1 MTKTITNIGVN
12 QRSLSVEHDER
23 RVYELG
29 FGNPDKNFRNY
40 KFFTIDMHFGLAPTI
55 LEEAAFQLLGYER
68 FAIASMGDK
77 NIMPNPWDDLF
88 NTLKWAVDN
97 KGLNPDYLKRV
108 SKYDF
113 SLPENENGERPQHS
127 SDKEWE
133 HYVNQVNRNERR
145 IFSSEE
151 LREIAAV
158 LPDAFKLDLLNDLVN
173 ISRIAEV
180 RAVVNHIL
188 VQNDGDDAVRF
199 VNAVKERRQ
208 LLRDQGL
215 PVNSDIDR
223 KIIRELL
230 TENPLLAMPKTRDAE
245 RNRVPES
252 SKLLGKRKSDNK
264 VATKV
269 KMNDRQEETPRRSIH
284 R

>member
-1 MTKTITNIGVN
+1 MTKTISNIKVN
-12 QRSLSVEHDER
+12 QRGLSAEHDER

-68 FAIASMGDK
+68 FAIAGMGDK

-88 NTLKWAVDN
+88 NTLKWAIDN
-97 KGLNPDYLKRV
+97 KGLNPDYLRRV

-113 SLPENENGERPQHS
+113 SVPENENGERPQHT
-127 SDKEWE
+127 SDDEWE
-133 HYVNQVNRNERR
+133 HYVKQVNSNEQR
-145 IFSSEE
+145 IFSSVE
-151 LREIAAV
+151 LREIAAI
-158 LPDAFKLDLLNDLVN
+158 LPDTLKLDLFNDLVN
-173 ISRIAEV
+173 ISRIADV
-180 RAVVNHIL
+180 HAVVNHIL

-215 PVNSDIDR
+215 PVNSDADR
-223 KIIRELL
+223 NIIREFLA
-230 TENPLLAMPKTRDAE
+230 ESPLLAMPMTRDAA
-245 RNRVPES
+245 RNRLPES
-252 SKLLGKRKSDNK
+252 SKLLDKQKSDNK
-264 VATKV
+264 VAKKA
-269 KMNDRQEETPRRSIH
+269 KMNGRQEEPPRRSFH

>member
-1 MTKTITNIGVN
+1 MTKTMSNIKVN
-12 QRSLSVEHDER
+12 QRGLSAEHDER

-40 KFFTIDMHFGLAPTI
+40 KFFTVDMHFGLAPTI

-68 FAIASMGDK
+68 FAIAGMGDK
-77 NIMPNPWDDLF
+77 NVMPNPWDDLF
-88 NTLKWAVDN
+88 NTLKWAIDN

-113 SLPENENGERPQHS
+113 SLPENEKGERPQHT

-133 HYVNQVNRNERR
+133 NYVNQVNRNERR

-230 TENPLLAMPKTRDAE
+230 VESPLLAMPKTRDAE

-252 SKLLGKRKSDNK
+252 SKLLDKQNSDNK
-264 VATKV
+264 VAKKV
-269 KMNDRQEETPRRSIH
+269 KMNDRQEETPRRSFH

>member
-1 MTKTITNIGVN
+1 MTKTMSNIKVN
-12 QRSLSVEHDER
+12 QRGLSVEHDEQR
-23 RVYELG
+23 IYELG

-40 KFFTIDMHFGLAPTI
+40 KFFTIDMHFGLAPSL

-68 FAIASMGDK
+68 FAIAGMGDK
-77 NIMPNPWDDLF
+77 NVMPNPWDDLF
-88 NTLKWAVDN
+88 NTLKWAIDN

-113 SLPENENGERPQHS
+113 SLPENENGERPQHT

-133 HYVNQVNRNERR
+133 NYVNQVNRNERR

-208 LLRDQGL
+208 LLRNQGL
-215 PVNSDIDR
+215 PVNSNADR
-223 KIIRELL
+223 NIIRELL
-230 TENPLLAMPKTRDAE
+230 TDSPLLAIPMTRDAE

-252 SKLLGKRKSDNK
+252 SKLLDKQKSDNK
-264 VATKV
+264 VAKMV
-269 KMNDRQEETPRRSIH
+269 MMNDRQEETPRRSFH

>member
-1 MTKTITNIGVN
+1 MTETMSNIKVN
-12 QRSLSVEHDER
+12 QRGLSVEHDER

-40 KFFTIDMHFGLAPTI
+40 KFFTVDMHFGLAPTI

-68 FAIASMGDK
+68 FAIAGMGDK

-88 NTLKWAVDN
+88 NTLKWAIDN

-113 SLPENENGERPQHS
+113 SLPENEKGERPQHT

-151 LREIAAV
+151 LREIAAI
-158 LPDAFKLDLLNDLVN
+158 LPDTLKLDLFNDLVN
-173 ISRIAEV
+173 ISRIADV
-180 RAVVNHIL
+180 HAVVNHIL

-208 LLRDQGL
+208 LLHEQGL
-215 PVNSDIDR
+215 PIGPEATR
-223 KIIRELL
+223 GIIRELL
-230 TENPLLAMPKTRDAE
+230 AEHPLLAMPKTRGAE
-245 RNRVPES
+245 WNRVPES
-252 SKLLGKRKSDNK
+252 SELLGKQKSNNK
-264 VATKV
+264 LTKIV
-269 KMNDRQEETPRRSIH
+269 KMNDSQKETHRRSFH

>member
-1 MTKTITNIGVN
+1 MTKTISNIKVN
-12 QRSLSVEHDER
+12 QRGLSAEHDER

-40 KFFTIDMHFGLAPTI
+40 KFFTVDMHFGLAPTI

-68 FAIASMGDK
+68 FTIAGMGDK

-88 NTLKWAVDN
+88 NTLKWAIDN
-97 KGLNPDYLKRV
+97 KGLNPDYLRRV

-113 SLPENENGERPQHS
+113 SVPENKKGERPQHT
-127 SDKEWE
+127 SDDEWE
-133 HYVNQVNRNERR
+133 HYVKQVNSNERR

-151 LREIAAV
+151 LREIAAI
-158 LPDAFKLDLLNDLVN
+158 LPDTLKLDLFNDLVN
-173 ISRIAEV
+173 ISRIADV
-180 RAVVNHIL
+180 HAVVNHIL

-208 LLRDQGL
+208 LLRDQG
-215 PVNSDIDR
+215 PVNSDADR
-223 KIIRELL
+223 NIIRELL
-230 TENPLLAMPKTRDAE
+230 TESPLLAMPMTRDAA
-245 RNRVPES
+245 RNRLPES
-252 SKLLGKRKSDNK
+252 SKLLDKQKSDNK
-264 VATKV
+264 VAKKV
-269 KMNDRQEETPRRSIH
+269 KMNDRQEETPRRSFH

>member
-1 MTKTITNIGVN
+1 MTETMSNIKVN
-12 QRSLSVEHDER
+12 QRGLSVEHDEQR
-23 RVYELG
+23 IYELG

-40 KFFTIDMHFGLAPTI
+40 KFFTIDMHFGLAPSL

-68 FAIASMGDK
+68 FAIAGMGDK
-77 NIMPNPWDDLF
+77 NVMPNPWDDLF
-88 NTLKWAVDN
+88 NTLKWAIDN

-113 SLPENENGERPQHS
+113 SLPENENGERPQHT

-215 PVNSDIDR
+215 PVNSDADR

-230 TENPLLAMPKTRDAE
+230 TESPLLAVPKTRDAE

-264 VATKV
+264 VAKNV
-269 KMNDRQEETPRRSIH
+269 KMNDRQEDTPRRSF
-284 R
+284 RR

>member
-1 MTKTITNIGVN
+1 MTKTMSNIKVN
-12 QRSLSVEHDER
+12 QRGLSAEHDER

-29 FGNPDKNFRNY
+29 FGNPDKNFMNY
-40 KFFTIDMHFGLAPTI
+40 KFFTVDMHFGLAPTI

-68 FAIASMGDK
+68 FAIAGMGDK

-88 NTLKWAVDN
+88 NTLKWAIDN
-97 KGLNPDYLKRV
+97 KGLNPDYLRRV

-113 SLPENENGERPQHS
+113 SVPENENGERPQHT

-133 HYVNQVNRNERR
+133 HYVNQVNRNEMR

-173 ISRIAEV
+173 ISRIADV
-180 RAVVNHIL
+180 RAVVNRIL

-215 PVNSDIDR
+215 PVSSNIDR

-230 TENPLLAMPKTRDAE
+230 TDSPLLAMPMTRDAE
-245 RNRVPES
+245 RKRVPES
-252 SKLLGKRKSDNK
+252 LKLLDKQKSDNK
-264 VATKV
+264 VAKKV
-269 KMNDRQEETPRRSIH
+269 KMNDRQEETPRRSFH

>member
-1 MTKTITNIGVN
+1 MKRTMSYIVAD
-12 QRSLSVEHDER
+12 QHRLSVERDEQ
-23 RVYELG
+23 RVHELG

-40 KFFTIDMHFGLAPTI
+40 KFFTIDMHFGLAPSL

-68 FAIASMGDK
+68 FSITSMGDK
-77 NIMPNPWDDLF
+77 TVMPNPWDDLF
-88 NTLKWAVDN
+88 NTLKWAIDN
-97 KGLNPDYLKRV
+97 KGLNPDYLRRV

-113 SLPENENGERPQHS
+113 SIPENKKGERPQHT
-127 SDKEWE
+127 SDDEWE
-133 HYVNQVNRNERR
+133 HYVKQVNSNERR

-151 LREIAAV
+151 LREIAAI
-158 LPDAFKLDLLNDLVN
+158 LPDTLKLDLFNDLVN
-173 ISRIAEV
+173 ISRIADV
-180 RAVVNHIL
+180 HAVVNHIL

-215 PVNSDIDR
+215 PVNSDADR

-230 TENPLLAMPKTRDAE
+230 AESPLLAMPMTRDAA
-245 RNRVPES
+245 RNRLPES
-252 SKLLGKRKSDNK
+252 SKLLDKQKSDNK
-264 VATKV
+264 VAKKV
-269 KMNDRQEETPRRSIH
+269 KMNDRQEETPRRSFH

>member
-1 MTKTITNIGVN
+1 MTETMSNIKVN
-12 QRSLSVEHDER
+12 QRGLSVEHDEQR
-23 RVYELG
+23 IYELG

-40 KFFTIDMHFGLAPTI
+40 KFFTIDMHFGLAPSL

-68 FAIASMGDK
+68 FAIAGMGDK
-77 NIMPNPWDDLF
+77 NVMPNPWDDLF
-88 NTLKWAVDN
+88 NTLKWAIDN
-97 KGLNPDYLKRV
+97 KWLNPDYLKRV

-113 SLPENENGERPQHS
+113 SVPENKKGERPQHT

-133 HYVNQVNRNERR
+133 NYVNQVNRNERR

-230 TENPLLAMPKTRDAE
+230 TDSPLLAMPMTRDAA
-245 RNRVPES
+245 RNRLPES
-252 SKLLGKRKSDNK
+252 SKLLDKQKSDNK
-264 VATKV
+264 VAKKV
-269 KMNDRQEETPRRSIH
+269 KMNDRQEETPRRSFH

>member
-1 MTKTITNIGVN
+1 MTKTMSNIKVN
-12 QRSLSVEHDER
+12 QRGLSVEHDEQR
-23 RVYELG
+23 IYELG
-29 FGNPDKNFRNY
+29 FGNSDKNFRNY
-40 KFFTIDMHFGLAPTI
+40 KFFTVDMHFGLAPSL

-68 FAIASMGDK
+68 FAIAGMGDK
-77 NIMPNPWDDLF
+77 NVMPNPWDDLF
-88 NTLKWAVDN
+88 NTLKWAIDN

-113 SLPENENGERPQHS
+113 SLPENENGERPQHT

-133 HYVNQVNRNERR
+133 NYVNQVNRNERR

-180 RAVVNHIL
+180 RTVVNHIL

-252 SKLLGKRKSDNK
+252 SKLLDKQKSDNK
-264 VATKV
+264 VAKMV
-269 KMNDRQEETPRRSIH
+269 MMNDRQEETPRRSFH

>member
-1 MTKTITNIGVN
+1 MTKTMSNIKVN
-12 QRSLSVEHDER
+12 QRGLSAEHDER

-40 KFFTIDMHFGLAPTI
+40 KFFTVDMHFGLAPTL

-68 FAIASMGDK
+68 FAIAGMGDK

-88 NTLKWAVDN
+88 NTLKWAIDN
-97 KGLNPDYLKRV
+97 KGLNPDYLRRV

-113 SLPENENGERPQHS
+113 SVPENENGERPQHT

-133 HYVNQVNRNERR
+133 HYVNQVNRNEMR

-173 ISRIAEV
+173 ISRIADV

-215 PVNSDIDR
+215 PVNSDADR

-245 RNRVPES
+245 RNPVPES

>member
-1 MTKTITNIGVN
+1 MTETMSNIKVN
-12 QRSLSVEHDER
+12 QRGLSVEHDEQR
-23 RVYELG
+23 IYELG

-40 KFFTIDMHFGLAPTI
+40 KFFTIDMHFGLAPSL
-55 LEEAAFQLLGYER
+55 LEEAAFLLLGYER
-68 FAIASMGDK
+68 FAIAGMGDK
-77 NIMPNPWDDLF
+77 NVMPNPWDDLF
-88 NTLKWAVDN
+88 NTLKWAIDN

-113 SLPENENGERPQHS
+113 SVPENENGERSQHT

-133 HYVNQVNRNERR
+133 NYVNQVNRNERR

-215 PVNSDIDR
+215 PVNSDADR

-230 TENPLLAMPKTRDAE
+230 AESPLLAMPMTRNAA
-245 RNRVPES
+245 RNRLPES
-252 SKLLGKRKSDNK
+252 SKLLDKQKSDNK
-264 VATKV
+264 VAKKV
-269 KMNDRQEETPRRSIH
+269 KMNDRQEKTPRRSFH

>member
-1 MTKTITNIGVN
+1 MIKTISNIKVN
-12 QRSLSVEHDER
+12 QRGLSAEHDER
-23 RVYELG
+23 RVYEPG

-40 KFFTIDMHFGLAPTI
+40 KFFTVDMHFGLAPTL

-68 FAIASMGDK
+68 FAIAGMGDK

-88 NTLKWAVDN
+88 NTLKWAIDN
-97 KGLNPDYLKRV
+97 KGLNPDYLRRV

-113 SLPENENGERPQHS
+113 SLPENENGERPQHT

-215 PVNSDIDR
+215 PVNSDADR
-223 KIIRELL
+223 NIIRELL
-230 TENPLLAMPKTRDAE
+230 AESPLLAMPMTRDAA
-245 RNRVPES
+245 RNRLPES
-252 SKLLGKRKSDNK
+252 SKLLDKQKSDNK
-264 VATKV
+264 VAKKV
-269 KMNDRQEETPRRSIH
+269 KMNDRQEETPRRSFH

>member
-1 MTKTITNIGVN
+1 MTKTMPNIKVN
-12 QRSLSVEHDER
+12 QCSLSAEHDEQR
-23 RVYELG
+23 IYELG

-40 KFFTIDMHFGLAPTI
+40 KFFTIDMHFGLAPSL

-68 FAIASMGDK
+68 FAIAGMGDK

-88 NTLKWAVDN
+88 NTLKWAIDN
-97 KGLNPDYLKRV
+97 KGLNPDYLRRV

-113 SLPENENGERPQHS
+113 SVPENENGERSQHT

-215 PVNSDIDR
+215 PVNSDADR

-230 TENPLLAMPKTRDAE
+230 AESPLLAMPMTRDAE
-245 RNRVPES
+245 RKRVPES
-252 SKLLGKRKSDNK
+252 SKLLDKQKSDNK
-264 VATKV
+264 VAKKV
-269 KMNDRQEETPRRSIH
+269 KMNDRQEETPRRSFH

>member
-1 MTKTITNIGVN
+1 MTETMSNIKVN
-12 QRSLSVEHDER
+12 QRGLSVEHDEQR
-23 RVYELG
+23 IYELG

-40 KFFTIDMHFGLAPTI
+40 KFFTVDMHFGLAPTL

-68 FAIASMGDK
+68 FAIAGMGDK
-77 NIMPNPWDDLF
+77 NVMPNPWDDLF
-88 NTLKWAVDN
+88 NTLKWAIDN

-113 SLPENENGERPQHS
+113 SLPENENGERPQHT

-252 SKLLGKRKSDNK
+252 SKLLDKQKSDNK
-264 VATKV
+264 VAKKV
-269 KMNDRQEETPRRSIH
+269 KMNDRQEETPRRSFH

>member
-1 MTKTITNIGVN
+1 MTETMSNIKVN
-12 QRSLSVEHDER
+12 QRGLSVEHDEQR
-23 RVYELG
+23 IYELG

-40 KFFTIDMHFGLAPTI
+40 KFFTVDMHFGLAPSL

-68 FAIASMGDK
+68 FAIAGMGDK
-77 NIMPNPWDDLF
+77 NVMPNPWDDLF
-88 NTLKWAVDN
+88 NTLKWAIDN

-113 SLPENENGERPQHS
+113 SLPENENGERPQHT

-215 PVNSDIDR
+215 PVNSDADR
-223 KIIRELL
+223 NIIRELL
-230 TENPLLAMPKTRDAE
+230 TESPLLAMPKTRDAE

-252 SKLLGKRKSDNK
+252 SKLLDKQKSDNK
-264 VATKV
+264 VAKKV
-269 KMNDRQEETPRRSIH
+269 KMNDRQEETPRRSFH

>member
-1 MTKTITNIGVN
+1 MTKTMSNIKVN
-12 QRSLSVEHDER
+12 QRGLSVKYDER

-40 KFFTIDMHFGLAPTI
+40 KFFTCDIRFGIAPTI
-55 LEEAAFQLLGYER
+55 LEEAAFQLLGFER
-68 FAIASMGDK
+68 FAIAGMGDK

-88 NTLKWAVDN
+88 NTLKWAIDN
-97 KGLNPDYLKRV
+97 KGLNPDYLRRV

-113 SLPENENGERPQHS
+113 SVPENKKGERPQHT
-127 SDKEWE
+127 SDDEWE
-133 HYVNQVNRNERR
+133 HYVKQVNSNERR

-230 TENPLLAMPKTRDAE
+230 TDSPLLAMPMTRDAE
-245 RNRVPES
+245 RKRVLES
-252 SKLLGKRKSDNK
+252 SKLWDKQKSDNK
-264 VATKV
+264 VAKKV
-269 KMNDRQEETPRRSIH
+269 KMNDRQEETPRRSFH

>member
-1 MTKTITNIGVN
+1 MTETMSNIKVN
-12 QRSLSVEHDER
+12 QRGLSVEHDER

-40 KFFTIDMHFGLAPTI
+40 KFFTVDMHFGLAPTI

-68 FAIASMGDK
+68 FAIAGMGDK

-88 NTLKWAVDN
+88 NTLKWAIDN
-97 KGLNPDYLKRV
+97 KGLNPDYLRRV

-113 SLPENENGERPQHS
+113 SVPENEKGERPQHT
-127 SDKEWE
+127 SDDEWE
-133 HYVNQVNRNERR
+133 HYVKQVNSNERR

-151 LREIAAV
+151 LREIAAI
-158 LPDAFKLDLLNDLVN
+158 LPDTLKLDLFNDLVN
-173 ISRIAEV
+173 ISRIADV
-180 RAVVNHIL
+180 HAVVNHIL

-215 PVNSDIDR
+215 PVNSDADR
-223 KIIRELL
+223 NIIRELL
-230 TENPLLAMPKTRDAE
+230 TESPLLAMPMTRDAA
-245 RNRVPES
+245 RNRLPES
-252 SKLLGKRKSDNK
+252 SELLGKQKSNNK
-264 VATKV
+264 LTKIV
-269 KMNDRQEETPRRSIH
+269 KMNDSQKENPRRSFH

>member
-1 MTKTITNIGVN
+1 MIKTMSNIEKK
-12 QRSLSVEHDER
+12 QRGLSVKYDER

-40 KFFTIDMHFGLAPTI
+40 KFFTCDIRFGIAQPV

-68 FAIASMGDK
+68 FSITGMGDK
-77 NIMPNPWDDLF
+77 TVMPNPWDDLF
-88 NTLKWAVDN
+88 NTLKWAIDN
-97 KGLNPDYLKRV
+97 KGLNPDYLRRV

-113 SLPENENGERPQHS
+113 SVPENKKGERPQHT
-127 SDKEWE
+127 SDDEWE
-133 HYVNQVNRNERR
+133 HYVKQVNSNERR

-151 LREIAAV
+151 LREIAAI
-158 LPDAFKLDLLNDLVN
+158 LPDTLKLDLFNDLVN
-173 ISRIAEV
+173 ISRIADV
-180 RAVVNHIL
+180 HAVVNHIL

-208 LLRDQGL
+208 QLHEQGL
-215 PVNSDIDR
+215 PIGPEATRS
-223 KIIRELL
+223 IIRELL
-230 TENPLLAMPKTRDAE
+230 AEHPLLAMPKTRGAE

-252 SKLLGKRKSDNK
+252 SELLGKQKSNNK
-264 VATKV
+264 LTKIV
-269 KMNDRQEETPRRSIH
+269 KINDSQKENPRRSFH

>member
-1 MTKTITNIGVN
+1 MTETMSNIKVN
-12 QRSLSVEHDER
+12 QRGLSAEHDER

-40 KFFTIDMHFGLAPTI
+40 KFFTVDMHFGLAPTI

-68 FAIASMGDK
+68 FAIAGMGDK

-88 NTLKWAVDN
+88 NTLKWAIDN
-97 KGLNPDYLKRV
+97 KGLNPDYLRRV

-113 SLPENENGERPQHS
+113 SVPENENGERPQHT

-133 HYVNQVNRNERR
+133 HYVNQVNRNEMR

-173 ISRIAEV
+173 ISRIADV

-215 PVNSDIDR
+215 PVNSDADR

-230 TENPLLAMPKTRDAE
+230 TESPLLAVPKTRDAE

-264 VATKV
+264 VAKKV
-269 KMNDRQEETPRRSIH
+269 KMNDRQEETPRRSFH

>member
-1 MTKTITNIGVN
+1 MTKTMSNIKVN
-12 QRSLSVEHDER
+12 QRGLSVEHDEQR
-23 RVYELG
+23 IYELG

-40 KFFTIDMHFGLAPTI
+40 KFFTVDMHFGFAPTI

-68 FAIASMGDK
+68 FAIAGMDDK

-88 NTLKWAVDN
+88 NTLKWAIDN

-113 SLPENENGERPQHS
+113 SLPENENGERPQHT

-158 LPDAFKLDLLNDLVN
+158 LPDAFKLDLLNDLIN

-215 PVNSDIDR
+215 PVNSDADR
-223 KIIRELL
+223 NIIRELL
-230 TENPLLAMPKTRDAE
+230 TESPLLAIPKTRDAA
-245 RNRVPES
+245 RNSVPES
-252 SKLLGKRKSDNK
+252 STLLDKQKSDNK
-264 VATKV
+264 VAKKV
-269 KMNDRQEETPRRSIH
+269 KMNDRQEETPRRSFH

>member
-1 MTKTITNIGVN
+1 MIKTMSNIEKK
-12 QRSLSVEHDER
+12 QRGLSVKYDER

-40 KFFTIDMHFGLAPTI
+40 KFFTVDMHFGLAPTI
-55 LEEAAFQLLGYER
+55 LEEAAFLLLGYER
-68 FAIASMGDK
+68 FAIAGMGDK

-88 NTLKWAVDN
+88 NTLKWAIDN
-97 KGLNPDYLKRV
+97 KGLNPDYLRRV

-113 SLPENENGERPQHS
+113 SVPENENGERPQHT
-127 SDKEWE
+127 SDDEWE
-133 HYVNQVNRNERR
+133 HYVKQVNSNERR

-151 LREIAAV
+151 LREIAAI
-158 LPDAFKLDLLNDLVN
+158 LPDTLKLDLFNDLVN
-173 ISRIAEV
+173 ISRIADV
-180 RAVVNHIL
+180 HAVVNHIL

-215 PVNSDIDR
+215 PVNSDADR
-223 KIIRELL
+223 NIIRELL
-230 TENPLLAMPKTRDAE
+230 TESPLLAMPMTRDAA
-245 RNRVPES
+245 RNRQPES
-252 SKLLGKRKSDNK
+252 SKLLDKQKSDNK
-264 VATKV
+264 VAKKV
-269 KMNDRQEETPRRSIH
+269 KMNDRQEETPRRSFH

>member
-1 MTKTITNIGVN
+1 MTKTISNIKVN
-12 QRSLSVEHDER
+12 QRGLSAEHDER

-29 FGNPDKNFRNY
+29 FGNPDENFRNY
-40 KFFTIDMHFGLAPTI
+40 KLFTVDMHFGLAPTI

-68 FAIASMGDK
+68 FAIAGMGDK

-88 NTLKWAVDN
+88 NTLKWAIDN
-97 KGLNPDYLKRV
+97 KGLNPDYLRRV

-113 SLPENENGERPQHS
+113 SVPENKKGERPQHT
-127 SDKEWE
+127 SDDEWE
-133 HYVNQVNRNERR
+133 HYVKQVNSNERR

-151 LREIAAV
+151 LREIAAI
-158 LPDAFKLDLLNDLVN
+158 LPDTLKLDLFNDLVN
-173 ISRIAEV
+173 ISRIADV
-180 RAVVNHIL
+180 HAVVNHIL

-230 TENPLLAMPKTRDAE
+230 TESPLLAMPMTRDAE
-245 RNRVPES
+245 RKRVPES
-252 SKLLGKRKSDNK
+252 SKLLDKQKSDNK
-264 VATKV
+264 VAKKV
-269 KMNDRQEETPRRSIH
+269 KMNDRQEETPRRSFH

>member
-1 MTKTITNIGVN
+1 MTKMISNIKVN
-12 QRSLSVEHDER
+12 QRGLSAEHDER

-40 KFFTIDMHFGLAPTI
+40 KFFTVDMHFGLAPTI
-55 LEEAAFQLLGYER
+55 LEEAAFLLLGYER
-68 FAIASMGDK
+68 FAIAGMGDK

-88 NTLKWAVDN
+88 NTLKWAIDN
-97 KGLNPDYLKRV
+97 KGLNPDYLRRV

-113 SLPENENGERPQHS
+113 SVPENENGERPQHT
-127 SDKEWE
+127 SDDEWE
-133 HYVNQVNRNERR
+133 HYVKQVNSNEQR

-151 LREIAAV
+151 LREIAAI
-158 LPDAFKLDLLNDLVN
+158 LPDTLKLDLFNDLVN
-173 ISRIAEV
+173 ISRIADV
-180 RAVVNHIL
+180 HAVVNHIL

-215 PVNSDIDR
+215 PVNSDADR
-223 KIIRELL
+223 NIIRELL
-230 TENPLLAMPKTRDAE
+230 TESPLLAMPMTRDAA
-245 RNRVPES
+245 RNRLPES
-252 SKLLGKRKSDNK
+252 SKLLDKQKSDNK
-264 VATKV
+264 VAKKV
-269 KMNDRQEETPRRSIH
+269 KMNDRQEETPRRSFH

>member
-1 MTKTITNIGVN
+1 MTETMSNIKVN
-12 QRSLSVEHDER
+12 QRGLSVEHDEQR
-23 RVYELG
+23 IYELG

-40 KFFTIDMHFGLAPTI
+40 KFFTIDMHFGLAPSL

-68 FAIASMGDK
+68 FAIAGMGDK
-77 NIMPNPWDDLF
+77 NVMPNPWDDLF
-88 NTLKWAVDN
+88 NTLKWAIDN

-113 SLPENENGERPQHS
+113 SLPENENGERPQHT

-133 HYVNQVNRNERR
+133 NYVNQVNRNERR

-215 PVNSDIDR
+215 PVNSNADR
-223 KIIRELL
+223 NIIRELL
-230 TENPLLAMPKTRDAE
+230 TESPLLAMPKTRDAE

-252 SKLLGKRKSDNK
+252 SKLLDKQKSDNK
-264 VATKV
+264 VAKKV
-269 KMNDRQEETPRRSIH
+269 KMNDRQEETPRRLFH

>member
-1 MTKTITNIGVN
+1 MTETMSNIKVN
-12 QRSLSVEHDER
+12 QRGLSVEHDEQR
-23 RVYELG
+23 IYELG

-40 KFFTIDMHFGLAPTI
+40 KFFTIDMHFGLAPSL

-68 FAIASMGDK
+68 FAIAGMGDK
-77 NIMPNPWDDLF
+77 NVMPNPWDDLF
-88 NTLKWAVDN
+88 NTLKWAIDN

-113 SLPENENGERPQHS
+113 SLPENENGERPQHT

-133 HYVNQVNRNERR
+133 NYVNQVNRNERR

-208 LLRDQGL
+208 LLRNQGL
-215 PVNSDIDR
+215 PVNSNADR
-223 KIIRELL
+223 NIIRELL
-230 TENPLLAMPKTRDAE
+230 TESPLLAMPMTRDAE

-252 SKLLGKRKSDNK
+252 SKLLDKQKSDNK
-264 VATKV
+264 VAKKV
-269 KMNDRQEETPRRSIH
+269 KMNDRQEETPRRSFH

>member
-1 MTKTITNIGVN
+1 MIKTMSNIEKK
-12 QRSLSVEHDER
+12 QRGLSVKYDER

-29 FGNPDKNFRNY
+29 FGNPDKTFRNY
-40 KFFTIDMHFGLAPTI
+40 KFFTVDMHFGLAPTI

-68 FAIASMGDK
+68 FAIAGMGDK
-77 NIMPNPWDDLF
+77 NIMPSPWDDLF
-88 NTLKWAVDN
+88 NTLKWAIDN
-97 KGLNPDYLKRV
+97 KGLNPDYLRRV

-113 SLPENENGERPQHS
+113 SVPENKKGERPQHT
-127 SDKEWE
+127 SDDEWE
-133 HYVNQVNRNERR
+133 HYVKQVNSNERR

-151 LREIAAV
+151 LREIAAI
-158 LPDAFKLDLLNDLVN
+158 LPDTLKLDLFNDLVN
-173 ISRIAEV
+173 ISRIADV
-180 RAVVNHIL
+180 HAVVNHIL

-230 TENPLLAMPKTRDAE
+230 TDSPLLAMPMTRDAE
-245 RNRVPES
+245 RKRVPES
-252 SKLLGKRKSDNK
+252 SKLLDKQKSDNK
-264 VATKV
+264 VAKKV
-269 KMNDRQEETPRRSIH
+269 KMNDRQEETPRRSFH

>member
-1 MTKTITNIGVN
+1 MSNIKVN
-12 QRSLSVEHDER
+12 QRGLSVEHDEQR
-23 RVYELG
+23 IYELG

-40 KFFTIDMHFGLAPTI
+40 KFFTVDMHFGLAPTL

-68 FAIASMGDK
+68 FAIAGMGDK
-77 NIMPNPWDDLF
+77 NVMPNPWDDLF
-88 NTLKWAVDN
+88 NTLKWAIDN

-113 SLPENENGERPQHS
+113 SLPENENGERPQHT

-230 TENPLLAMPKTRDAE
+230 TDSPLLAMPMTRDAE
-245 RNRVPES
+245 RKRVPES
-252 SKLLGKRKSDNK
+252 SKLLDKQKSDNK
-264 VATKV
+264 VAKKV
-269 KMNDRQEETPRRSIH
+269 KMNDRQEETPRRSFH

>member
-1 MTKTITNIGVN
+1 MIKTMSNIKVN
-12 QRSLSVEHDER
+12 QRGLSVEHDEQ

-40 KFFTIDMHFGLAPTI
+40 KFFTVDMHFGLAPTI

-68 FAIASMGDK
+68 FAIAGMGDK

-88 NTLKWAVDN
+88 NTLKWAIDN
-97 KGLNPDYLKRV
+97 KGLNPDYLRRV

-113 SLPENENGERPQHS
+113 SVPENENGERPQHT

-133 HYVNQVNRNERR
+133 HYVNQVNRNEMR

-173 ISRIAEV
+173 ISRIADV

-215 PVNSDIDR
+215 PVNSDADR

-230 TENPLLAMPKTRDAE
+230 TESPLLAVPKTRDAE

-264 VATKV
+264 VAKKV
-269 KMNDRQEETPRRSIH
+269 KMDDRQEETPRRSFH

>member
-1 MTKTITNIGVN
+1 MTKTMSNIKVN
-12 QRSLSVEHDER
+12 QRGLSVEHDEQR
-23 RVYELG
+23 IYELG

-40 KFFTIDMHFGLAPTI
+40 KFFTIDMHFGLAPSL

-68 FAIASMGDK
+68 FAIAGMGDK

-88 NTLKWAVDN
+88 NTLKWAIDN

-113 SLPENENGERPQHS
+113 SLPENENGERPQHT

-245 RNRVPES
+245 RNPVPES

>member
-1 MTKTITNIGVN
+1 MTETMSNIKVN
-12 QRSLSVEHDER
+12 QRGLSVEHDEQR
-23 RVYELG
+23 IYELG

-40 KFFTIDMHFGLAPTI
+40 KFFTVDMHFGLAPTI

-68 FAIASMGDK
+68 FAIAGMGDK

-88 NTLKWAVDN
+88 NTLKWAIDN

-113 SLPENENGERPQHS
+113 SLPENENGERPQHT

-133 HYVNQVNRNERR
+133 NYVNQVNRNERR

-215 PVNSDIDR
+215 PVNSDADR

-230 TENPLLAMPKTRDAE
+230 TESPLLAMPMTRDAA
-245 RNRVPES
+245 RNRLPES
-252 SKLLGKRKSDNK
+252 SKLLDKQKSDNK
-264 VATKV
+264 VAKKV
-269 KMNDRQEETPRRSIH
+269 KMNDRQEETPRRSFH

>member
-1 MTKTITNIGVN
+1 MTKTMSNIKVN
-12 QRSLSVEHDER
+12 QRGLSVEHDER

-40 KFFTIDMHFGLAPTI
+40 KFFTVDMHFGLAPTL

-68 FAIASMGDK
+68 FAIAGMGDK
-77 NIMPNPWDDLF
+77 NVMSNPWDDLF
-88 NTLKWAVDN
+88 NTLKWAIDN

-113 SLPENENGERPQHS
+113 SFQENENGERPQHT

-208 LLRDQGL
+208 LLRNQGL
-215 PVNSDIDR
+215 PVNSNADR
-223 KIIRELL
+223 NIIRELL
-230 TENPLLAMPKTRDAE
+230 TDSPLLAMPMTRDAE
-245 RNRVPES
+245 RKRVPES
-252 SKLLGKRKSDNK
+252 SKLLDKQKSDNK
-264 VATKV
+264 VAKKV
-269 KMNDRQEETPRRSIH
+269 KMNDRQEETPRRSFH

>member
-1 MTKTITNIGVN
+1 MTKTMSNIKVN
-12 QRSLSVEHDER
+12 QRGLSVEHDEQR
-23 RVYELG
+23 IYELG

-40 KFFTIDMHFGLAPTI
+40 KFFTVDMHFGLAPTL

-68 FAIASMGDK
+68 FAIAGMGDK
-77 NIMPNPWDDLF
+77 NVMPNPWDDLF
-88 NTLKWAVDN
+88 NTLKWAIDN
-97 KGLNPDYLKRV
+97 KGLNPDYLRRV

-113 SLPENENGERPQHS
+113 SLPENENGERPQHT

-133 HYVNQVNRNERR
+133 NYVNQVNRNERR

-230 TENPLLAMPKTRDAE
+230 TDSPLLAMPMTRDAE
-245 RNRVPES
+245 RKRVPES
-252 SKLLGKRKSDNK
+252 SKLLDRQKSDNK
-264 VATKV
+264 VAKKV
-269 KMNDRQEETPRRSIH
+269 KMNDRQEETPRRSFH

>member
-1 MTKTITNIGVN
+1 MIKTMSNIEKK
-12 QRSLSVEHDER
+12 QRGLSVKYDER

-40 KFFTIDMHFGLAPTI
+40 KFFTCDIRFGIAQPV

-68 FAIASMGDK
+68 FSITGMGDK
-77 NIMPNPWDDLF
+77 TVMPNPWDDLF
-88 NTLKWAVDN
+88 NTLKWAIDN
-97 KGLNPDYLKRV
+97 KGLNPDYLRRV

-113 SLPENENGERPQHS
+113 SVPENNKGERPQHT
-127 SDKEWE
+127 SDDEWE
-133 HYVNQVNRNERR
+133 HYVKQVNSNERR

-151 LREIAAV
+151 LREIAAI
-158 LPDAFKLDLLNDLVN
+158 LPDTLKLDLFNDLVN
-173 ISRIAEV
+173 ISRIADV
-180 RAVVNHIL
+180 HAVVNHIL

-215 PVNSDIDR
+215 PVNSDADR

-230 TENPLLAMPKTRDAE
+230 AESPLLAMPMTRDAA
-245 RNRVPES
+245 RNRLPES
-252 SKLLGKRKSDNK
+252 SKLLDKQKSDNK
-264 VATKV
+264 VAKKV
-269 KMNDRQEETPRRSIH
+269 KMNDRQEETPRRSFH

>member
-1 MTKTITNIGVN
+1 MTETMSNIRVN
-12 QRSLSVEHDER
+12 QRGLSVEHDEQR
-23 RVYELG
+23 IYELG

-40 KFFTIDMHFGLAPTI
+40 KFFTIDMHFGLAPSL

-68 FAIASMGDK
+68 FAIAGMGDK
-77 NIMPNPWDDLF
+77 NVMPNPWDDLF
-88 NTLKWAVDN
+88 NTLKWAIDN
-97 KGLNPDYLKRV
+97 KGLNPDY
-108 SKYDF
+108 
-113 SLPENENGERPQHS
+113 ERPQHT

-133 HYVNQVNRNERR
+133 NYVNQVNRNERR

-199 VNAVKERRQ
+199 
-208 LLRDQGL
+208 
-215 PVNSDIDR
+215 
-223 KIIRELL
+223 LL
-230 TENPLLAMPKTRDAE
+230 TDSPLLAMPMTRDAE
-245 RNRVPES
+245 RKRVPES
-252 SKLLGKRKSDNK
+252 SKLLDKQKSDNK
-264 VATKV
+264 VAKKV
-269 KMNDRQEETPRRSIH
+269 KMNDRQEETPRRSFH

>member
-1 MTKTITNIGVN
+1 MTKTMPNIKVN
-12 QRSLSVEHDER
+12 QRGLPVEHDEQR
-23 RVYELG
+23 IYELG

-40 KFFTIDMHFGLAPTI
+40 KFFTIDMHFGLAPSL

-68 FAIASMGDK
+68 FAIAGMGDK

-88 NTLKWAVDN
+88 NTLKWAIDN

-133 HYVNQVNRNERR
+133 HYVNQVNRNEMR

-173 ISRIAEV
+173 ISRIADV
-180 RAVVNHIL
+180 HAVVNHIL

-215 PVNSDIDR
+215 PVNSDADR

-230 TENPLLAMPKTRDAE
+230 AESPLLAMPMTRDAA
-245 RNRVPES
+245 RNRLPES
-252 SKLLGKRKSDNK
+252 SKLLDKQKSDNK
-264 VATKV
+264 VAKKV
-269 KMNDRQEETPRRSIH
+269 KMNDRQEETPRRSFH